1 MNDVILEIKN
11 LKTYFY
17 SDGSVLPAVDGV
29 DLQIRKGETL
39 GIVGES
45 GCGKSVTCL
54 SVLRLIPDPP
64 GKILSGEILFREEN
78 LLLKTEK
85 EMRDV
90 RGNSISMIFQEPMT
104 SLNPVF
110 TVGDQLAESIRLHQK
125 AGKKKAML
133 KAVEMLKQVGVPAP
147 EQRVKEYPH
156 QLSGGMRQ
164 RVMIA
169 MAISCNPALLLADE
183 PTTALDV
190 TIQAQILEMMKELKQ
205 KLGMAIVL
213 ITHDMGVVA
222 EMADNILV
230 MYAGKVVEY
239 AEVKTIYKKPRHP
252 YTIGLLNSIPRMDVD
267 IEKLHVIKGAL
278 PSPADM
284 PKACRFHP
292 RCADARSICE
302 ETEPD
307 LVTLDDCKVRCWKYT
322 EQWNKSS
329 ECKREAPND

>member
-1 MNDVILEIKN
+1 LDNVILEIKN
-11 LKTYFY
+11 LKTHFY
-17 SDGSVLPAVDGV
+17 SDGSVTPAVDGV
-29 DLQIRKGETL
+29 DLYVRKGETL

-54 SVLRLIPDPP
+54 SVLRLIPNPP
-64 GKILSGEILFREEN
+64 GKIIQGEILFKDED
-78 LLLKTEK
+78 LLSKTEK
-85 EMRDV
+85 QMREV

-110 TVGDQLAESIRLHQK
+110 TVGDQLAEVIRLHQK
-125 AGKKKAML
+125 AGKRDAML
-133 KAVEMLKQVGVPAP
+133 KAVEMLKQVGVPDP

-169 MAISCNPALLLADE
+169 MAISCNPALLIADE

-190 TIQAQILEMMKELKQ
+190 TIQAQILTMMKELKQ
-205 KLGMAIVL
+205 KFGMAIIL

-239 AEVKTIYKKPRHP
+239 AEVKAIYRKPLHP
-252 YTIGLLNSIPRMDVD
+252 YTIGLLNSIPRMDAER
-267 IEKLHVIKGAL
+267 EKLYVIQGSL
-278 PSPADM
+278 PNPSDM

-292 RCADARSICE
+292 RCADARGICAE
-302 ETEPD
+302 IEPD
-307 LVTLDDCKVRCWKYT
+307 LISYEGCKVRCWKYT
-322 EQWNKSS
+322 EKWNESGQ
-329 ECKREAPND
+329 EAQHD

>member
-1 MNDVILEIKN
+1 MNDMILELKK

-17 SDGSVLPAVDGV
+17 SDGSVTPAVDGV
-29 DLQIRKGETL
+29 DLQVRKGETL

-54 SVLRLIPDPP
+54 SVLRLIPNPP
-64 GKILSGEILFREEN
+64 GKIESGEILFKGEN
-78 LLLKTEK
+78 LLKKTEK
-85 EMRDV
+85 EMREV

-110 TVGDQLAESIRLHQK
+110 TVGDQLAEVIQLHQK
-125 AGKKKAML
+125 ASRKNAML
-133 KAVEMLKQVGVPAP
+133 KAVDMLKQVGVPAP

-169 MAISCNPALLLADE
+169 MAISCNPALLIEDE

-190 TIQAQILEMMKELKQ
+190 TIQAQILEMMRELKQ
-205 KLGMAIVL
+205 KLGMAIIL

-230 MYAGKVVEY
+230 MYAGEVVEY

-267 IEKLHVIKGAL
+267 REKLHVIEGTL
-278 PSPADM
+278 PNPADM

-292 RCADARSICE
+292 RCADARGICKE
-302 ETEPD
+302 SAPD
-307 LVTLDDCKVRCWKYT
+307 LISLEDCKVRCWKYS
-322 EQWNKSS
+322 EQWNESA
-329 ECKREAPND
+329 ERNREVSHG

>member
-17 SDGSVLPAVDGV
+17 SDEAVVPAVDGV
-29 DLQIRKGETL
+29 DLQVRKGETL

-45 GCGKSVTCL
+45 GCGKSATCL
-54 SVLRLIPDPP
+54 SILRLIPNPP
-64 GKILSGEILFREEN
+64 GRIIGGEIFFKEEN
-78 LLLKTEK
+78 LLSKTEK
-85 EMRDV
+85 EMRSV

-110 TVGDQLAESIRLHQK
+110 TVGDQLAEVIRLHQN
-125 AGKKKAML
+125 ADKKDAML
-133 KAVEMLKQVGVPAP
+133 KAIEMLKQVGVPAP
-147 EQRVKEYPH
+147 ELRVNEYPH

-169 MAISCNPALLLADE
+169 MAVSCSPALLLADE

-205 KLGMAIVL
+205 KLGMAIIL

-252 YTIGLLNSIPRMDVD
+252 YTVGLLNSIPRMDVD
-267 IEKLHVIKGAL
+267 KDKLHVIEGSL
-278 PSPADM
+278 PNPDDM

-292 RCADARSICE
+292 RCADARGICE
-302 ETEPD
+302 EIEPD
-307 LVTLDDCKVRCWKYT
+307 LISLDDCKVRCWKYT
-322 EQWNKSS
+322 EKWNESGELKQ
-329 ECKREAPND
+329 EASYG